1 MKTNLPITRAQ
12 RSFPRGKYIVS
23 RTDLKGTITF
33 VNDTFVE
40 ISGFD
45 RDELIG
51 ENHNIIRH
59 PDMPPA
65 AFQNLW
71 DTVKSGRPWRGL
83 VKNRCKNGDHYW
95 VEALV
100 VPVRKDNLTIGY
112 MSVRTE
118 VTPQQITE
126 AEALYR
132 ALVNKT
138 ASLPVPTWWQRQS
151 VRAKQSGM
159 LLVILGAQVLA
170 AVAHMFGST
179 LGLSDSAVD
188 WIVNSLFALTAASVV
203 GLMVIQGQIMT
214 IVLRIVGRL
223 DHIAQ
228 GDLTD
233 AIPLHRVD
241 ELGQLNDALVTM
253 QAHLKVMMTE
263 IAEAAD
269 NVSNSAEDLER
280 GMSSAHSA
288 SQRQSDATSQIAA
301 AVEQLVV
308 SVQDVAAGAG
318 QAATEVEASR
328 TLIDS
333 TSSRMADSRAASA
346 DVVKTVSSAGN
357 TMAELFKSIFAI
369 GQITLTIKEIADQ
382 TNLLALN
389 AAIEAA
395 RAGEQGR
402 GFAVVAD
409 EVRKLA
415 ERAKNQTDEITATVQ
430 EVQRA
435 TQMAVT
441 EMESAGVHVA
451 TTSTAMDKAQESLD
465 EVAAHGQHIVERS
478 IQIAN
483 NTQQQSSAG
492 TLIAKQVEG
501 IVSGIDQTTA
511 AVADANSKA
520 HEMNATAEGLRQ
532 LMRYFRFTR

>member
-1 MKTNLPITRAQ
+1 MKTNLPITQ
-12 RSFPRGKYIVS
+12 VQQPFPRGKYIVS
-23 RTDLKGTITF
+23 RTDIKGAITF

-40 ISGFD
+40 ISGFA

-51 ENHNIIRH
+51 KNHNIIRH

-71 DTVKSGRPWRGL
+71 DTVKSGRPWRGV
-83 VKNRCKNGDHYW
+83 VKNRCANGDYYW

-118 VTPQQITE
+118 VTPQQIAETE
-126 AEALYR
+126 TLYR
-132 ALVNKT
+132 ALATKT

-159 LLVILGAQVLA
+159 LSLILVAQMLA
-170 AVAHMFGST
+170 ALAHMLGLP
-179 LGLSDSAVD
+179 LGLSDFAVD
-188 WIVNSLFALTAASVV
+188 WIVNSLLALTAASAV

-214 IVLRIVGRL
+214 IVQRIVGRL
-223 DHIAQ
+223 DNIAQ
-228 GDLTD
+228 GNLTD

-253 QAHLKVMMTE
+253 QSHLKVMMAE

-269 NVSNSAEDLER
+269 NVSTSAGDLER

-308 SVQDVAAGAG
+308 SVQDVAAGAR

-333 TSSRMADSRAASA
+333 TSLRMGDSRTASA
-346 DVVKTVSSAGN
+346 DVVTTVSSVGK
-357 TMAELFKSIFAI
+357 TMAELFESIFAI

-435 TQMAVT
+435 TQQAVT

-451 TTSTAMDKAQESLD
+451 TTSTAMDKAQESLE

-478 IQIAN
+478 MQIAN
-483 NTQQQSSAG
+483 NTQQQSAAG
-492 TLIAKQVEG
+492 TLIANQVQG
-501 IVSGIDQTTA
+501 IVSGINQTTS

-520 HEMNATAEGLRQ
+520 QDMKATAEGLRN
-532 LMRYFRFTR
+532 LMRYFRFMK